1 MGNTWLIVIAIVVFA
16 LNTFL
21 YWKLT
26 HSYAK
31 KETGEKM
38 WNQWTSRTFYWTG
51 ALWYS
56 GGATVLVLFL
66 LKWANVLT
74 F

>member
-1 MGNTWLIVIAIVVFA
+1 MEKTWLILIAILIF
-16 LNTFL
+16 LINTFIF
-21 YWKLT
+21 WRVT
-26 HSYAK
+26 RGYAM

-38 WNQWTSRTFYWTG
+38 WNQWTTRTFYWTG

-56 GGATVLVLFL
+56 GGATVLVLIL
-66 LKWANVLT
+66 LERINVLT